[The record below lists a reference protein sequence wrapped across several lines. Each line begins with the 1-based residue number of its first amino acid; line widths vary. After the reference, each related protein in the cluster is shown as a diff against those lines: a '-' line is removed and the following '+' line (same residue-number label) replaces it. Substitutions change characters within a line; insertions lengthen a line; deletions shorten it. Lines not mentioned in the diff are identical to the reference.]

1 MTDAWFSP
9 ETARLFSYLSL
20 LSLFSLFAIP
30 ARRGLFHGTALL
42 VWYSAIAIGVALI
55 GLGAVAALA
64 NQPIHVSRALLLSGF
79 IVALVF
85 AATRRGLLRGYQD
98 AELRRTVAADL

>member
-9 ETARLFSYLSL
+9 ETARLFSLLSL
-20 LSLFSLFAIP
+20 LSLCSLFAIP
-30 ARRGLFHGTALL
+30 ARRGLFRGPLLMLWYSVIAFGLLL
-42 VWYSAIAIGVALI
+42 VAA
-55 GLGAVAALA
+55 GAAAALV
-64 NQPIHVSRALLLSGF
+64 NQPLHVNRTLALSGF

-85 AATRRGLLRGYQD
+85 AITRRSLLRGYRE

>member
-9 ETARLFSYLSL
+9 QAASLFSLLSL
-20 LSLFSLFAIP
+20 LSLCSLFVIP
-30 ARRGLFHGTALL
+30 ARRGLFRGLALT
-42 VWYSAIAIGVALI
+42 VWYTMIAL
-55 GLGAVAALA
+55 GLTLVGAGSVAALT
-64 NQPIHVSRALLLSGF
+64 NQPLHVSRTLVLSGL

-85 AATRRGLLRGYQD
+85 AVTRRGLLRGYQE

>member
-9 ETARLFSYLSL
+9 QTATLFSFLSL
-20 LSLFSLFAIP
+20 LSLCSLFAIP
-30 ARRGLFHGTALL
+30 ARRGLFRGPVLMLWHSVIALGLLL
-42 VWYSAIAIGVALI
+42 VGAGAIA
-55 GLGAVAALA
+55 GLM
-64 NQPIHVSRALLLSGF
+64 NQPLYVSRTLVLSGF

-85 AATRRGLLRGYQD
+85 TITRRGVLRGYQE

>member
-20 LSLFSLFAIP
+20 LSLCSLFAIP
-30 ARRGLFHGTALL
+30 ATRGRQRGLAVAVWNAITAL
-42 VWYSAIAIGVALI
+42 GALLI
-55 GLGAVAALA
+55 TAGAAAAVL
-64 NQPIHVSRALLLSGF
+64 NQPLHVSRTLVLSGF
-79 IVALVF
+79 VVALVF
-85 AATRRGLLRGYQD
+85 ALTRRSMLRGYQE